1 MTKENKRKRPRPTCV
16 DESTLAIPKVKLTLL
31 SALSN
36 LDIGYEYLRTNVS
49 TTKIK
54 LILHPQTHLVVLQI
68 AIRSKEDIVIL

>member
-1 MTKENKRKRPRPTCV
+1 MRGRPPPTRV

-31 SALSN
+31 SLLAN

-49 TTKIK
+49 IRKMK